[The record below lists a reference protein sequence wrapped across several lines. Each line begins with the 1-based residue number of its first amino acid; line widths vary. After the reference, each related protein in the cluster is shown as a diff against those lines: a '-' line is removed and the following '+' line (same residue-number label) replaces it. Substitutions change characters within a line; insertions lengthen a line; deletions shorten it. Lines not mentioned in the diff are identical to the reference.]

1 VGHARLRGTTQW
13 DRHPAD
19 TARFVL
25 AVVVGLVAVMV
36 VRIAPDAVRGATA
49 DLVRLLDRL
58 PGVLSRG
65 IVGLLQL
72 LALAAPVGAVLWL
85 RRGRWTEVALAVGAA
100 LVAALAAALLNHW
113 LAIGVPSTIISDS
126 ERPSWVA
133 GSAFPSSAYLAAS
146 AAAVT
151 AIGPT
156 LTLAWRR
163 ATWWVVATVALARI
177 ITTVEAPI
185 NLVATISVG
194 VAVASGALMWFGAPA
209 RRPSLASVTTALL
222 HGGLPVNDLSVFTER
237 TSHGPAYLATS
248 RSVPLFVKVVGRDER
263 NADLLSRFT
272 RALRVKGVD
281 DDRPVSPPLTVQHE
295 ALNCLMAARAGAK
308 VPGVLAVGE
317 TDERGAYLALERIEG
332 TALADLPAAEITDV
346 VLEQAFGQ
354 LATLHRAR
362 IAHMW
367 ASADH
372 LVKVSDTEVC
382 LLDLRWAE
390 LAATPEQ
397 RARDL
402 AEMVASLS
410 ALVDPAR
417 VAAAAAAHFDADH
430 LAAALPLV
438 QPLALSAPTRR
449 AYRGQLKALGAVRD
463 QLQQRSG
470 VGAYEMA
477 EMQRLSLRK
486 VVGFAAALV
495 LGNMLLGLV
504 ANFSDIWREL
514 KAADVTTV
522 PFMLLFMVI
531 GYVGGSLSLMGAV
544 NVRLPFF
551 RTTEIMFAQSFLNRF
566 IPGNAGGMALRTR
579 YLQRNGVD
587 LVVAAA
593 GVGLTSAASGIVQV
607 MMAAGF
613 FAWAGS
619 AGEQNTAFS
628 LPSGSTILIVV
639 VVLLAVVGVVA
650 TTAFGK
656 RIVTAAKAQVRNLVA
671 EFAGLARQPAKMLML
686 FGGAFIGKLMNVV
699 MLYVGLRAFDLHLP
713 FAETGAMYIAATT
726 IASAAPTPGGVGA
739 IEAALTAGLTG
750 LGVPAAESV
759 AVVLYFR
766 LLSYWFPVLPSWL
779 ALHRVQRHELV

>member
-1 VGHARLRGTTQW
+1 MEAAAGGTTRW

-19 TARFVL
+19 AARFVL
-25 AVVVGLVAVMV
+25 ALFVGVVAVTV
-36 VRIAPDAVRGATA
+36 VRIAPDVVRGATA

-85 RRGRWTEVALAVGAA
+85 RRGRWTEVALAIGTA
-100 LVAALAAALLNHW
+100 LVAATAAALLNHW
-113 LAIGVPSTIISDS
+113 LAIGVPTTIISDS
-126 ERPSWVA
+126 EKPSWVA

-156 LTLAWRR
+156 LSIAWRR
-163 ATWWVVATVALARI
+163 STWWVVATVALARV
-177 ITTVEAPI
+177 ITTVEAPV
-185 NLVATISVG
+185 NLVATVSVG
-194 VAVASGALMWFGAPA
+194 VAVASAALMWFGAPS
-209 RRPSLASVTTALL
+209 RRPSLASITTALQQ
-222 HGGLPVNDLSVFTER
+222 GGLPVNDLTVFPHR
-237 TSHGPAYLATS
+237 TAHGPAYLATS
-248 RSVPLFVKVVGRDER
+248 RGLPLFVKVVGRDER
-263 NADLLSRFT
+263 NADLLSRFA

-295 ALNCLMAARAGAK
+295 ALNCLLAARAGAA

-317 TDERGAYLALERIEG
+317 TDERGAYIALERVEG
-332 TALADLPAAEITDV
+332 TAFADLDAADITDE
-346 VLEQAFGQ
+346 LLHGAFAQ
-354 LATLHRAR
+354 LATLHHAR

-367 ASADH
+367 ASAEH
-372 LVKVSDTEVC
+372 LVSSEDGVR

-390 LAATPEQ
+390 LAATAEQ

-402 AEMVASLS
+402 AEMISSLS

-417 VAAAAAAHFDADH
+417 VCAAAGAHFDTER

-438 QPLALSAPTRR
+438 QPLALSSSTRR
-449 AYRGQLKALGAVRD
+449 AYKGRVKDLAGVRE
-463 QLQQRSG
+463 QLQRRAG

-477 EMQRLSLRK
+477 EMQRLSVRK
-486 VVGFAAALV
+486 VVGFVAALV
-495 LGNMLLGLV
+495 LGNMVLGLV
-504 ANFSDIWREL
+504 ANFGDIWREL

-522 PFMLLFMVI
+522 PFMLLFMVL
-531 GYVGGSLSLMGAV
+531 GYVGGALALMGAV

-551 RTTEIMFAQSFLNRF
+551 RTTEVMFAQSFLNRF
-566 IPGNAGGMALRTR
+566 IPGNAGGMALRAR

-593 GVGLTSAASGIVQV
+593 GVGLTTAASGIMQV
-607 MMAAGF
+607 LMAAGF
-613 FAWAGS
+613 FTWAGS
-619 AGEQNTAFS
+619 ASEQNTTFS
-628 LPSGSTILIVV
+628 LPSGSTVLVV
-639 VVLLAVVGVVA
+639 VIAVLAIVGAVA
-650 TTAFGK
+650 TTTLGRRF
-656 RIVTAAKAQVRNLVA
+656 VAAARRQVHGLLV
-671 EFAGLARQPAKMLML
+671 EFASLARQPSKMLML
-686 FGGAFIGKLMNVV
+686 FGGSFIGKLMNIV
-699 MLYVGLRAFDLHLP
+699 MLYVSMRAFDLHLP
-713 FAETGAMYIAATT
+713 FAETGAMYIAAST

-759 AVVLYFR
+759 AVVVYFR
-766 LLSYWFPVLPSWL
+766 VLSYWIPVLPSWW
-779 ALHRVQRHELV
+779 ALHRVQQHELV